1 MYTALSID
9 STLLLSSIFIQNQHQ
24 EWFSQHRSIDHP
36 TMYSMVNNSLARY
49 ASWPP
54 YSPLELLTHQS
65 IYDSFP
71 FQTPILQTIFHL
83 PPTRSALHTNESIY
97 LSSFSTPFLN
107 IIQCSEELYISICI
121 LFFLFL
127 WSCSWRRMLLH
138 SSWFIVS
145 FRPRIHPF
153 FCIDWEWILSL
164 VFKKRKLSSFLF
176 SIVIIATTSTTWLSL
191 SCSSSSLWNTDSES
205 IETLNFITSFH
216 HFILKSTWC
225 WSNQLLYL
233 LFHSFLFIS
242 LSIFYC
248 LWFKRTETKQVETTT
263 NFFLDHRS
271 FGSRIESLYNYDYI
285 WWVLWIIQFCLFHFP
300 VLYSHR
306 SGSKLHLS
314 LCNSFSTI
322 SIFLDSTMFD
332 YYSSIT
338 IKLFLLSHYKSILS
352 DLLFE
357 PFCDSLSVYL
367 LLGKV

>member
-1 MYTALSID
+1 MILSTPINWSSNDVLNGQQQSCKVCLLASIFTIRIIDSSINLWFLSIPNTHSSNHFSSSSD
-9 STLLLSSIFIQNQHQ
+9 PFST
-24 EWFSQHRSIDHP
+24 
-36 TMYSMVNNSLARY
+36 
-49 ASWPP
+49 
-54 YSPLELLTHQS
+54 THK
-65 IYDSFP
+65 
-71 FQTPILQTIFHL
+71 
-83 PPTRSALHTNESIY
+83 RIY
-97 LSSFSTPFLN
+97 LSLLLLN
-107 IIQCSEELYISICI
+107 SILKYHSMLRRVIYFYLYT
-121 LFFLFL
+121 FFLFL

-138 SSWFIVS
+138 SSWFLVS

-191 SCSSSSLWNTDSES
+191 SCSSFSLWNTDSES
-205 IETLNFITSFH
+205 IETLNFITSSH